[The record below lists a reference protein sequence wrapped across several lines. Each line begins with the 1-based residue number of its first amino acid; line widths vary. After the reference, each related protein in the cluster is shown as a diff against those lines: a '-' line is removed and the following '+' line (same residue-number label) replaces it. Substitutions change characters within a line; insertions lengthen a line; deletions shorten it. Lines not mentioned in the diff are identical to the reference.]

1 MLEAKIPKT
10 QTFNRF
16 GKNMTLLTVARFFL
30 ENPSVPFRPVHVARR
45 LTRPEKTIYRAI
57 QILSQWRFVEE
68 HDGLYI
74 LNVDTIEGKNEI
86 KKTTGTGALFILIH
100 LLPGKSFFSGEFR
113 LLTGIQSLERAKRK
127 LIQANL
133 ILPDQESGLF
143 FSESFRWQLSPK
155 IQTKLGQAQAYLR
168 GLRKVYGK

>member
-1 MLEAKIPKT
+1 
-10 QTFNRF
+10 
-16 GKNMTLLTVARFFL
+16 MTLLTVARFFL

-57 QILSQWRFVEE
+57 KILSRWSLVEE
-68 HDGLYI
+68 HEGLYI
-74 LNVDTIEGKNEI
+74 LNPDTIEGKNPI
-86 KKTTGTGALFILIH
+86 RKATGTGALFILIH

-127 LIQANL
+127 LLQAKL

-155 IQTKLGQAQAYLR
+155 IQSKLGQAQAYLIT
-168 GLRKVYGK
+168 LRKIYGK

>member
-1 MLEAKIPKT
+1 
-10 QTFNRF
+10 
-16 GKNMTLLTVARFFL
+16 MTLLTVAKFFL
-30 ENPSVPFRPVHVARR
+30 ENPSVPFRPVQIARR

-57 QILSQWRFVEE
+57 LVLNQWSFIEE

-74 LNVDTIEGKNEI
+74 LNPDTIEGKSQI
-86 KKTTGTGALFILIH
+86 KKATGTGAVYILIH

-133 ILPDQESGLF
+133 ILPDQEGGLF
-143 FSESFRWQLSPK
+143 FSEGFRWQLSPK
-155 IQTKLGQAQAYLR
+155 IQTRLGQAQAYLR
-168 GLRKVYGK
+168 ALRRIYGK